1 MSIKSN
7 PVLNPMYIQ
16 VLSGHKSCVRD
27 VSWHPFSAE
36 LFSSSWDFSV
46 TRWSGVNAP
55 GVEEEG
61 DGVKME
67 LEKGKRRKVDKQN
80 F

>member
-1 MSIKSN
+1 M
-7 PVLNPMYIQ
+7 
-16 VLSGHKSCVRD
+16 RD

-46 TRWSGVNAP
+46 TRWSGVEAP

-61 DGVKME
+61 YGGKVE
-67 LEKGKRRKVDKQN
+67 EEKVKRRKVDKQN
-80 F
+80 L

>member
-1 MSIKSN
+1 M
-7 PVLNPMYIQ
+7 
-16 VLSGHKSCVRD
+16 RD

-46 TRWSGVNAP
+46 TRWNGVEAP
-55 GVEEEG
+55 DVEEEG
-61 DGVKME
+61 DGVKIE
-67 LEKGKRRKVDKQN
+67 VEKGKRRKVDKQN

>member
-46 TRWSGVNAP
+46 TRWSGV
-55 GVEEEG
+55 EEEG
-61 DGVKME
+61 DDENME
-67 LEKGKRRKVDKQN
+67 VEKGKRRKVDKQN